1 MTDRLLVACDMDG
14 TLLDTECGGRLR
26 DREIAALQAV
36 RDAGHVVAICTG
48 RNNRSL
54 STVLDLSDW
63 HPADLP
69 KVTLNGAVVDG
80 GDPYRR
86 LAYNLLDR
94 DVLRRLV
101 ELFRAFG
108 AQAMIYGV
116 DEYGGRL
123 HTERGPVNPCLA
135 RYLQHREEVV
145 GALDWTDDLLA
156 DIPAQA
162 LEVGSIDTAEVVRPL
177 TAAIRAELDDQVRVI
192 NTQSLLGAGHYFWA
206 EVYHHGCSKGTGLRH
221 LAAAYTI
228 APARVV
234 AIGDNY
240 NDLDMFAEAGVSV
253 AMSDGPA
260 DVRAA
265 ADIVTGSV
273 ADSGAAAVLEAIV
286 AGTFP
291 EVRA

>member
-1 MTDRLLVACDMDG
+1 MMDRLLVACDMDG

-54 STVLDLSDW
+54 SSVLDLSAW

-80 GDPYRR
+80 GEPYRR
-86 LAYNLLDR
+86 LAYNVLDR
-94 DVLRRLV
+94 DLVQRLIQT
-101 ELFRAFG
+101 FRAFG
-108 AQAMIYGV
+108 ACPMIYGG
-116 DEYGGRL
+116 DEEGGRVQ
-123 HTERGPVNPCLA
+123 TERRAVNPCLA
-135 RYLQHREEVV
+135 RYLQHREEIV
-145 GALDWTDDLLA
+145 GGLDWEDDLLA
-156 DIPAQA
+156 AAPAQA
-162 LEVGSIDTAEVVRPL
+162 LEVGTIDTAEVVRPL
-177 TAAIRAELDDQVRVI
+177 TAAIHAALGDQVRVI
-192 NTQSLLGAGHYFWA
+192 NTRSLLGEGQYYWA

-221 LAAAYTI
+221 LAAAYGV
-228 APARVV
+228 APARLI

-240 NDLDMFAEAGVSV
+240 NDLDMFAEAGISV

-260 DVRAA
+260 DVCAA
-265 ADIVTGSV
+265 ADVVTGSV
-273 ADSGAAAVLEAIV
+273 AEGGAAAVLEAIA

-291 EVRA
+291 EVRP